1 MSVATQLADAHT
13 LRGMMPRKALPSIL
27 SCHHFPLQLRASA
40 PQKTSKPIQC
50 LSTRRRKSDPLPATF
65 PCLLLSSQGDLP
77 PIDSHLVDG
86 RARQKLTYPL
96 HYRRGCREL

>member
-13 LRGMMPRKALPSIL
+13 SRGMMPRKALPSIL

-50 LSTRRRKSDPLPATF
+50 LCMRRRKSDPLPATF
-65 PCLLLSSQGDLP
+65 PLFVALKS
-77 PIDSHLVDG
+77 G
-86 RARQKLTYPL
+86 RFATY
-96 HYRRGCREL
+96 R